1 MIAFDHKPG
10 LVAYLT
16 CGDPDLGATRAVAL
30 AAIDAGADVVELG
43 VPFSDPIADGPVIQ
57 RASERALQARTSL
70 GQTIDVGAEVRRDR
84 PKAGLIVFT
93 YFNPVLRMGIE
104 AFARQLAEAG
114 FDGAL
119 VTDLTVDEAA
129 DYIEAMRRHN
139 LATVFL
145 AAPTSTDERLKL
157 IAGVSRGFI
166 YAVSRT
172 GVTGEQRQLAS
183 DAAQLV
189 NRIRRFSSLPIAV
202 GFGISDAEQFQA
214 VGEFAEA
221 AVIGSAVVSIVEKH
235 GRESAEPVASFIRGL
250 RVAKLVAQAER

>member
-1 MIAFDHKPG
+1 
-10 LVAYLT
+10 
-16 CGDPDLGATRAVAL
+16 
-30 AAIDAGADVVELG
+30 
-43 VPFSDPIADGPVIQ
+43 
-57 RASERALQARTSL
+57 
-70 GQTIDVGAEVRRDR
+70 
-84 PKAGLIVFT
+84 
-93 YFNPVLRMGIE
+93 
-104 AFARQLAEAG
+104 
-114 FDGAL
+114 
-119 VTDLTVDEAA
+119 
-129 DYIEAMRRHN
+129 MRRHN

-189 NRIRRFSSLPIAV
+189 HRIRRFSSLPMAV

-221 AVIGSAVVSIVEKH
+221 AVIGSAIVSIMEKH
-235 GRESAEPVASFIRGL
+235 GRESAEPVANFIRGL
-250 RVAKLVAQAER
+250 RVAKCVAQAER

>member
-30 AAIDAGADVVELG
+30 ATIDAGADVVELG

-70 GQTIDVGAEVRRDR
+70 GQTIDVGADVRRDR

-119 VTDLTVDEAA
+119 VTDLAVDEAA

-145 AAPTSTDERLKL
+145 ASPTSTDERLKL

-221 AVIGSAVVSIVEKH
+221 AVIGSAIVSIIEKH
-235 GRESAEPVASFIRGL
+235 GRESAEPVANFIRGL
-250 RVAKLVAQAER
+250 RVAKCVAQAER